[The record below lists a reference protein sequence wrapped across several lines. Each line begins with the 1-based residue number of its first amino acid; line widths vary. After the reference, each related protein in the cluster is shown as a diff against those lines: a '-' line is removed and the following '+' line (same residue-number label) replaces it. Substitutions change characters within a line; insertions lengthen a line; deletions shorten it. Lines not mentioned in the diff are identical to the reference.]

1 MRAKVQGKSR
11 GIDRGDACAGL
22 SNRKSEFILNVSL
35 CECVCV
41 SSVGFSSGCFELQ
54 RIFVWVF
61 GYGIRMRCVWVCCVR
76 LDTTFSRWYRRIG
89 KN

>member
-35 CECVCV
+35 CECVCF
-41 SSVGFSSGCFELQ
+41 VGWFF
-54 RIFVWVF
+54 F
-61 GYGIRMRCVWVCCVR
+61 R
-76 LDTTFSRWYRRIG
+76 LF
-89 KN
+89 